1 MNKKIKTRFAEISDI
16 KELEELQIDM
26 ENTIEDKPYPDYL
39 GKLGIKFILDNSEQG
54 FYLVAECENKVI
66 GALRISYERSVSR
79 NGFFWWIQNVC
90 VNKNFRGIGVFNEL
104 FKKVISLAKK
114 HDDVVAVKL
123 HVHTN
128 NKSALKAYEKAGME
142 RTPEYPYI
150 FNLK

>member
-1 MNKKIKTRFAEISDI
+1 MNKKIKTRFAEITDI
-16 KELEELQIDM
+16 KELEELQVDM

-114 HDDVVAVKL
+114 QDDVVAVKL

-128 NKSALKAYEKAGME
+128 NKSAIKAYEKAGMK

>member
-39 GKLGIKFILDNSEQG
+39 GKLGIKFILDNAEQG

-128 NKSALKAYEKAGME
+128 NKSALKAYEKAGMK

>member
-16 KELEELQIDM
+16 KELEELQVDM

-114 HDDVVAVKL
+114 QDDVVAVKL

-128 NKSALKAYEKAGME
+128 NKSAIKAYEKAGMK